1 LLKPQS
7 WSPSEKILVLAFI
20 FTLPFVNATVQ
31 GDGTG
36 YYANLRSLLVDHN
49 LQFKGDWSDPNTAPL
64 IEKVD
69 AEGHVTL
76 SHYTRTGHLANHF
89 SVGPAILWAPF
100 LVPAH
105 LALRALQWLGLSVTA
120 DGFSRPYLLVMA
132 LSTALYGFL
141 GLWLSFRVARKYFGE
156 RWALFATLGV
166 WFATSLP
173 VYMYLEP
180 SWSHAHSAFTVS
192 LFVWYWDRTRQDR
205 SVRQWILLGAIA
217 GLMLNVY
224 YVNAIVLALPLVD
237 FVGVFWKRW
246 QRSEFDVLGKLL
258 VSNFLFLVTI
268 LMALLPTLI
277 TRKIVYGSFVS
288 LGYTERWFW
297 KSPALLHVLFS
308 GHGLFSVTP
317 ILIVALVG
325 LVLFALSDRKKGL
338 SLLLVFCLFLYTIG
352 CYEKWDGVA
361 SFGNRFFVSL
371 TPIFVM
377 GLAAAFS
384 SVGRWWEDE
393 NEAAWR
399 IAIVLV
405 LLSVW
410 NLGLVVQLSQGL
422 MPEVGPVYWEE
433 IVYNQFRVMPGEA
446 ARALAHRF
454 HILG

>member
-1 LLKPQS
+1 
-7 WSPSEKILVLAFI
+7 LV
-20 FTLPFVNATVQ
+20 
-31 GDGTG
+31 
-36 YYANLRSLLVDHN
+36 
-49 LQFKGDWSDPNTAPL
+49 
-64 IEKVD
+64 
-69 AEGHVTL
+69 
-76 SHYTRTGHLANHF
+76 
-89 SVGPAILWAPF
+89 
-100 LVPAH
+100 
-105 LALRALQWLGLSVTA
+105 ALQRLGISVST

-141 GLWLSFRVARKYFGE
+141 GLWLSFQMARKYFDE
-156 RWALFATLGV
+156 RWALLATFGV

-180 SWSHAHSAFTVS
+180 SWSHAHSAFAVA

-205 SVRQWILLGAIA
+205 SVRQWIVLGAIA

-224 YVNAIVLALPLVD
+224 YINAIVLMLPLME
-237 FVGVFWKRW
+237 FLRIAWKRW
-246 QRSEFDVLGKLL
+246 QRAQFEVVGKLL
-258 VSNFLFLVTI
+258 VSNVLFLITMLVT
-268 LMALLPTLI
+268 LLPTLI

-308 GHGLFSVTP
+308 GHGLFAVTP
-317 ILIVALVG
+317 ILVVAVVG
-325 LVLFALSDRKKGL
+325 LVLFTISDRTRGL
-338 SLLLVFCLFLYTIG
+338 PLLVVFCLFLYTIG

-371 TPIFVM
+371 TPIFIV

-384 SVGRWWEDE
+384 SLGRWWEDE
-393 NEAAWR
+393 SEAAWR

-410 NLGLVVQLSQGL
+410 NTGLAVQVSQGL
-422 MPEVGPVYWEE
+422 MPEVGPIYWEE
-433 IVYNQFRVMPGEA
+433 ILYNQFRVVPGEA

-454 HILG
+454 HISS